1 MLHIALIARPA
12 FVDMRLADALVFA
25 VYYIDNTVVV
35 VLIVRESGARSGED
49 AS

>member
-25 VYYIDNTVVV
+25 AYYIDNTVV